1 MSDPMF
7 GNVAMFAISSALDGL
22 AARQRA
28 IADNVANI
36 NTPGFLAG
44 KVQFEDAL
52 AGAVASGDTS
62 SSPVSIARSLEPT
75 REDGNNVNLDEE
87 TLSNVDTGLRYSL
100 MLRAADHE
108 YGVLR
113 ASMRTA

>member
-1 MSDPMF
+1 MY
-7 GNVAMFAISSALDGL
+7 AISSALDGL

-28 IADNVANI
+28 IADNIANI

-52 AGAVASGDTS
+52 ASAVADGDTS
-62 SSPVSIARSLEPT
+62 RSVTSIDRSLEPT
-75 REDGNNVNLDEE
+75 REDGNNVNLDSE
-87 TLSNVDTGLRYSL
+87 TLLNVDTGLRYSL

>member
-1 MSDPMF
+1 MF
-7 GNVAMFAISSALDGL
+7 DNLAMFAISSALDGL
-22 AARQRA
+22 SARQRA

-44 KVQFEDAL
+44 RVQFEDAL
-52 AGAVASGDTS
+52 ASAVAGGDTS
-62 SSPVSIARSLEPT
+62 ASVTSIDRSLEPT
-75 REDGNNVNLDEE
+75 REDGNNVNLDRE
-87 TLSNVDTGLRYSL
+87 TLLNVDTGLRYSL

>member
-1 MSDPMF
+1 MF
-7 GNVAMFAISSALDGL
+7 DDIAMYAISSALDGL

-44 KVQFEDAL
+44 RVQFEDAL
-52 AGAVASGDTS
+52 ASAVAGGDTS
-62 SSPVSIARSLEPT
+62 ASVTSIDRSLEPT
-75 REDGNNVNLDEE
+75 REDGNNVNLDRE
-87 TLSNVDTGLRYSL
+87 TLLNVDTGLRYSL